1 MGHRSPGLT
10 RGEGRIPR
18 RSILD
23 DPVAEQH
30 LKKVIEVFA
39 QPAGRTVARM
49 IAAADDDSE
58 LSKAF
63 RNHFI
68 AARREEG
75 RALLLRAIELG
86 EIRAGLDV
94 ETALD
99 MIYGALFFR
108 LLLGHAPLNEALAR
122 QIVSEALGGMRLKQ
136 GVQQHRHMHRLAAR
150 SVEYLSAAAG
160 AVRDHDRAAV
170 RADGG
175 KQTRLAHRHRHVVV
189 LGFVAERARHPATE
203 PSIARGLAPGM
214 SASTSS
220 TESIAPK
227 AF

>member
-1 MGHRSPGLT
+1 MKLQEQERRGRGRPRSDQARRAILRAARELIRENGLAALT
-10 RGEGRIPR
+10 MEGIAAKAGVGKPTVYRWWPDRHAVAMAALMEDGPSESGPTLGEGRIPR
-18 RSILD
+18 RRLSTIQSL
-23 DPVAEQH
+23 EQH

-39 QPAGRTVARM
+39 QPVGRTVARM

-68 AARREEG
+68 VARREEG

-86 EIRAGLDV
+86 EIRADLDV

-122 QIVSEALGGMRLKQ
+122 QIVSEALRGMRL
-136 GVQQHRHMHRLAAR
+136 
-150 SVEYLSAAAG
+150 
-160 AVRDHDRAAV
+160 
-170 RADGG
+170 
-175 KQTRLAHRHRHVVV
+175 
-189 LGFVAERARHPATE
+189 
-203 PSIARGLAPGM
+203 
-214 SASTSS
+214 
-220 TESIAPK
+220 
-227 AF
+227 